1 MIIVQVFCLF
11 ISAMV
16 TLINIYKLYN
26 IKKVLLTLEELDNLE
41 DDDRN
46 IIINNTTY
54 ILNDDIDFTA
64 TFYYILLSLSIIFN
78 IFTMGIGDSTTQFF
92 SGLLTTFIV
101 ILTPIFMIEF
111 VNMYLRGKIVISNDD
126 YLFRSAKRYSG
137 FYIINERYSEFYI
150 INARKEL
157 RVYITTITSSV
168 LIGFLCWISTL
179 LYLII
184 TLLTTN

>member
-11 ISAMV
+11 ISSMV

-46 IIINNTTY
+46 IFLNNTTY

-64 TFYYILLSLSIIFN
+64 IFYYILLSLSIIFN

-92 SGLLTTFIV
+92 SGLVTTFIV
-101 ILTPIFMIEF
+101 ILTPIFMIEL

-126 YLFRSAKRYSG
+126 YLFRSAKSYSG
-137 FYIINERYSEFYI
+137 FYI

-157 RVYITTITSSV
+157 RVYITTITSSI
-168 LIGFLCWISTL
+168 LIGSLCWISTL

>member
-1 MIIVQVFCLF
+1 MVIVQVFCLF

-16 TLINIYKLYN
+16 TLINLYKMLN
-26 IKKVLLTLEELDNLE
+26 IKKVLLTREELDNLQT
-41 DDDRN
+41 DDRN
-46 IIINNTTY
+46 IIINNTNY
-54 ILNDDIDFTA
+54 IINDDTDFTA
-64 TFYYILLSLSIIFN
+64 IFYYILLSLSIIFN

-92 SGLLTTFIV
+92 SGLVTTFIV
-101 ILTPIFMIEF
+101 ILTPIFMIEL
-111 VNMYLRGKIVISNDD
+111 VNIYLRGKVIISDDD
-126 YLFRSAKRYSG
+126 YLFKSVQRYSG
-137 FYIINERYSEFYI
+137 FYI

-157 RVYITTITSSV
+157 RAYITTITSSM

>member
-41 DDDRN
+41 DNDRN
-46 IIINNTTY
+46 IILNNTTY
-54 ILNDDIDFTA
+54 ILNDDIDLTA
-64 TFYYILLSLSIIFN
+64 TFYYTLLSLSIIFN
-78 IFTMGIGDSTTQFF
+78 IFTMSIGDSTTQFF
-92 SGLLTTFIV
+92 SGLTTTFIV
-101 ILTPIFMIEF
+101 ILTPIFMLEF

-137 FYIINERYSEFYI
+137 FYIIN
-150 INARKEL
+150 ARKEL
-157 RVYITTITSSV
+157 RVYITTLSSIV
-168 LIGFLCWISTL
+168 LVGSLCWISTL

>member
-41 DDDRN
+41 DNDRN
-46 IIINNTTY
+46 VFLNNTTY
-54 ILNDDIDFTA
+54 ILNDDIDLTA

-78 IFTMGIGDSTTQFF
+78 IFTMGIGDGTTQFF
-92 SGLLTTFIV
+92 SGLITTFIV
-101 ILTPIFMIEF
+101 LLTPIFMIEF

-126 YLFRSAKRYSG
+126 YLFRSVKRYSG
-137 FYIINERYSEFYI
+137 FYI

-157 RVYITTITSSV
+157 RVYITTITSSI
-168 LIGFLCWISTL
+168 LIGSLCWISTL

>member
-16 TLINIYKLYN
+16 TLINLYKLLI
-26 IKKVLLTLEELDNLE
+26 IKKVLLTREELDNLQT
-41 DDDRN
+41 DDRN
-46 IIINNTTY
+46 IIINNTNY
-54 ILNDDIDFTA
+54 IINDDTDFITIL
-64 TFYYILLSLSIIFN
+64 YYTILSLSIIFN
-78 IFTMGIGDSTTQFF
+78 IFTVGIDDSTIQFF
-92 SGLLTTFIV
+92 SGIVITFII

-111 VNMYLRGKIVISNDD
+111 VSIYLRGKVIISDND
-126 YLFRSAKRYSG
+126 YLFKSVQRYNG
-137 FYIINERYSEFYI
+137 FYI

-157 RVYITTITSSV
+157 RVYITTLSSIILV
-168 LIGFLCWISTL
+168 GSLCWISTL

>member
-16 TLINIYKLYN
+16 TLINIYKLLI
-26 IKKVLLTLEELDNLE
+26 IKKVLLTREELDNLQT
-41 DDDRN
+41 DDRN
-46 IIINNTTY
+46 IIINNTNY
-54 ILNDDIDFTA
+54 IINDDTDFITIL
-64 TFYYILLSLSIIFN
+64 YYTILSLSIIFN
-78 IFTMGIGDSTTQFF
+78 IFTIGVDDSIIQFF
-92 SGLLTTFIV
+92 SGIVITFII

-111 VNMYLRGKIVISNDD
+111 VSIYLRGKVIISDND
-126 YLFRSAKRYSG
+126 YLFKSVQKYNG
-137 FYIINERYSEFYI
+137 FYI

-157 RVYITTITSSV
+157 RVYITTLASIILVGS
-168 LIGFLCWISTL
+168 LCWISTL

>member
-16 TLINIYKLYN
+16 TLINLYKLLI
-26 IKKVLLTLEELDNLE
+26 IKKVLLTREELDNLQT
-41 DDDRN
+41 DDRN
-46 IIINNTTY
+46 IIINNTNY
-54 ILNDDIDFTA
+54 IINDDTDFITIL
-64 TFYYILLSLSIIFN
+64 YYTILSLSIIFN
-78 IFTMGIGDSTTQFF
+78 IFTVGIDDSTIQFF
-92 SGLLTTFIV
+92 SGIVITFII

-111 VNMYLRGKIVISNDD
+111 VSIYLRGKFIISDDD
-126 YLFRSAKRYSG
+126 YLFKSVQRYNG
-137 FYIINERYSEFYI
+137 FYI

-157 RVYITTITSSV
+157 RVYITTLSSIILV
-168 LIGFLCWISTL
+168 GSLCWISTL

>member
-26 IKKVLLTLEELDNLE
+26 IKKVLLTQEELDNLE
-41 DDDRN
+41 ANDIN
-46 IIINNTTY
+46 IILNNTTY
-54 ILNDDIDFTA
+54 ILNDDIDFTSI
-64 TFYYILLSLSIIFN
+64 FYYILLSLSIIFN

-126 YLFRSAKRYSG
+126 YLFRSAKG
-137 FYIINERYSEFYI
+137 YSEFYI

>member
-16 TLINIYKLYN
+16 TLINIYKLLI
-26 IKKVLLTLEELDNLE
+26 IKKVLLTREELDNLQT
-41 DDDRN
+41 DDRN
-46 IIINNTTY
+46 IIINNTNY
-54 ILNDDIDFTA
+54 IINDDTDFITIL
-64 TFYYILLSLSIIFN
+64 YYTILSLSIIFN
-78 IFTMGIGDSTTQFF
+78 IFTIGVDDSTIQFF
-92 SGLLTTFIV
+92 SGIVITFII

-111 VNMYLRGKIVISNDD
+111 VSIYLRGKVIISDND
-126 YLFRSAKRYSG
+126 YLFKSVQKYNG
-137 FYIINERYSEFYI
+137 FYI

-157 RVYITTITSSV
+157 RVYITTLASIILVGS
-168 LIGFLCWISTL
+168 LCWISTL